1 MANANY
7 KAIAE
12 NILAEHTTAYFNVGF
27 DTDLILNEMTVHEM
41 HEDIASECGFILSQM
56 WIEGKYSTRE
66 YFAIR
71 NELATLLNE
80 IFMHDLEV
88 DSNIGD

>member
-12 NILAEHTTAYFNVGF
+12 NILAEHTSAYFNVGY
-27 DTDLILNEMTVHEM
+27 DTEVILNEMTVQEM
-41 HEDIASECGFILSQM
+41 HESISKECGFILSQD
-56 WIEGKYSTRE
+56 WTAGKYSTRE

-71 NELATLLNE
+71 NELATLLNT
-80 IFMHDLEV
+80 IFMNDLEV

>member
-1 MANANY
+1 MANTNY
-7 KAIAE
+7 RAIAE
-12 NILAEHTTAYFNVGF
+12 NILAEHTSAYFNVGF
-27 DTDLILNEMTVHEM
+27 ETDLILNEMTVQEM
-41 HEDIASECGFILSQM
+41 HESISKECGFILSQD

-88 DSNIGD
+88 DNNIGD

>member
-1 MANANY
+1 MLHEKY

-12 NILAEHTTAYFNVGF
+12 NILSEHTSAYFNVGY
-27 DTDLILNEMTVHEM
+27 DIDVIVNEMTVLEM
-41 HEDIASECGFILSQM
+41 HENIAKECGFILSQM

-71 NELATLLNE
+71 NELGTLLSE
-80 IFMHDLEV
+80 IFMNDLET